1 MTPSSW
7 SRDPT
12 SAAELLHDGDMEA
25 GPAEMLVARVLLLV
39 EYAAAAESPVDYAA
53 IVSDAVQA
61 FVKPLLSEFG
71 AAVLGFGVGAVA
83 GRFAS

>member
-39 EYAAAAESPVDYAA
+39 EYAAAAESAPV
-53 IVSDAVQA
+53 IFPSLVSKRPPHLVPRKQQ
-61 FVKPLLSEFG
+61 LQ
-71 AAVLGFGVGAVA
+71 
-83 GRFAS
+83 